1 MAGRVRLTWCGYKC
15 VTGGPAGVVRVA
27 RGPATWAKR
36 AFVAVVLVG
45 AAVIPGRA
53 SSGPPQHC
61 TGIRCS
67 GAGSTLW
74 TAALPGLWVA
84 AAGVSGTVP
93 AKVGAYA
100 ATGGGLAVIGAGSAV
115 SGYDER
121 TGKRLWRVP
130 LTDLPA
136 GSAVVGVRAFP
147 GVVAVGLAP
156 PPGQSLGSEARAGQS
171 TRGNSGPSL
180 AGAGRYEVMLSA
192 ATGRQ
197 IRIYPAATY
206 GGAVA
211 ANAATSVIVGARA
224 VTAYDNATGTV
235 RWSRAIG
242 GAGQSWRVS
251 GDTMYV
257 TDGDGSPGAAGPTEL
272 RRIDLRTGAQK
283 IVPLHVLAG
292 ASPGSLSDAIGNVV
306 LFSGADTVRAYSGVT
321 GYLLWHRPD
330 ANLELA
336 DGAKG
341 DVYLASGSKLL
352 GVAVSTHRV
361 ISTAPI
367 SVAASL
373 YSVSNGVALG
383 LDENGLGEA
392 WGYNLQTRRIAWTT
406 GSLAWPHFFVDLSG
420 LGGSVSPGSTIAL
433 LATCANVGSPATP
446 NAAPVCSRPELEAVR
461 I

>member
-1 MAGRVRLTWCGYKC
+1 M
-15 VTGGPAGVVRVA
+15 RVA

-61 TGIRCS
+61 TGIRCTA
-67 GAGSTLW
+67 AGSTLW

-84 AAGVSGTVP
+84 EAGVSGTVP

-121 TGKRLWRVP
+121 TGKRLWRVA
-130 LTDLPA
+130 LTGAPA

-147 GVVAVGLAP
+147 GVIAVGLAP
-156 PPGQSLGSEARAGQS
+156 PPGQSVGGRSGAQSQGAQSHAAQPALGDSGQS
-171 TRGNSGPSL
+171 LT
-180 AGAGRYEVMLSA
+180 GAARYEVMLSA

-211 ANAATSVIVGARA
+211 ANDATTVIVGTGAI
-224 VTAYDNATGTV
+224 TAYDNATGVV

-242 GAGQSWRVS
+242 GAGQAWRVS
-251 GDTMYV
+251 GATIYV
-257 TDGDGSPGAAGPTEL
+257 TDRGGAPGATGPTAL

-283 IVPLHVLAG
+283 IVHLDVAAG
-292 ASPGSLSDAIGNVV
+292 TSLGSLSDAIGNFV
-306 LFSGADTVRAYSGVT
+306 LFSGADTVTAYNGLT
-321 GYLLWHRPD
+321 GGRSLWRRTS

-336 DGAKG
+336 DGGQG
-341 DVYLASGSKLL
+341 DVYLASGNRLL
-352 GVAVSTHRV
+352 GIAVSTDTV
-361 ISTAPI
+361 ASEAPI

-373 YSVSNGVALG
+373 YWVSNAVALG

-392 WGYNLQTRRIAWTT
+392 WGYDLQTRRIVWTSE
-406 GSLAWPHFFVDLSG
+406 SLAWPHFFVDLSG

-433 LATCANVGSPATP
+433 LAACADVGSPAGP